1 LYFAAIF
8 FHRSISFMIYFE
20 ATGACK
26 SAMNTGMQRT
36 SRRIFVEL
44 AKRLPVT
51 PISWNW
57 LGRHFHLLGPRE
69 LQILETPFLVE
80 SRPASRPDRRG
91 KNLLAETN
99 RFMFRKRVL
108 LGDQLTSGDVFFVPD
123 IYRDGRT
130 HLFLELFRKTGAEG
144 IAIFHDAAEL
154 ELPKL
159 YPGGAKSFRAYVES
173 LAAFSHVICVSNASR
188 EHLEWLWRQF
198 GLTPVAT
205 SVASWPIEFDQAE
218 RKESLP
224 NDRCLIACVSS
235 FEPRKNHV
243 ALLRAAEEVW
253 CEGLQFELE
262 LIGRSTGYYGHKVIR
277 QLERLQ
283 KAGRPVSWSKH
294 VSDQT
299 LHRAYRESRFTVYP
313 SLMEGFGLPIAESL
327 WHGKPVV
334 CGGNGALGEIAHG
347 GGCLIVDQTDEE
359 ALASGMKKLLTDQV
373 AYERLCN
380 EAHARKFR
388 SWADYIDNLLEHL
401 QVKPTAASVA
411 PAALPN

>member
-1 LYFAAIF
+1 
-8 FHRSISFMIYFE
+8 MIYFD
-20 ATGACK
+20 ATGACR

-36 SRRIFVEL
+36 SRRIFGEL

-57 LGRHFHLLGPRE
+57 LGRHFHLLGRRE
-69 LQILETPFLVE
+69 LQILETPFQVE
-80 SRPASRPDRRG
+80 SRPASRPDRQG
-91 KNLLAETN
+91 ENLLAEAS

-108 LGDQLTSGDVFFVPD
+108 LENQLASDDVFFVPD
-123 IYRDGRT
+123 IYRGGRM
-130 HLFLELFRKTGAEG
+130 HLFPELFRKTSAQR

-159 YPGGAKSFRAYVES
+159 YPRGARSFRAYVES

-188 EHLEWLWRQF
+188 EHLERLWRQF
-198 GLTPVAT
+198 GLTPVPT
-205 SVASWPIEFDQAE
+205 SVASWPIEFDQTE
-218 RKESLP
+218 RKESVP
-224 NDRCLIACVSS
+224 NDRNLIACVSS

-243 ALLRAAEEVW
+243 ALLRAAEEIW
-253 CEGLQFELE
+253 SEGLQFELE
-262 LIGRSTGYYGHKVIR
+262 LIGRSTGYYGHKVIH

-283 KAGRPVSWSKH
+283 KAGRAVSWSKH

-299 LHRAYRESRFTVYP
+299 LHRAYRESHFTIYP

-347 GGCLIVDQTDEE
+347 GGCLIVDQANE
-359 ALASGMKKLLTDQV
+359 ASLAQGIRKLLTDETLY
-373 AYERLCN
+373 ARLRD
-380 EAHARKFR
+380 EARQRRFA
-388 SWADYIDNLLEHL
+388 SWPTYTDQLLECL
-401 QVKPTAASVA
+401 RRVSSATVA
-411 PAALPN
+411 PPAATLL